1 MKSAVLFF
9 SCLLSAFVTFPGE
22 QKGKMT
28 TYLPLGDSYT
38 ICTGAEEA
46 SSWPVLLTRH
56 LNDRQVKVLMLD
68 NPARNGF
75 STQDLID
82 HELPLVIKSKPG
94 FVTMLIGV
102 NDWVREVPE
111 ASFKRNLKFIL
122 DEIQKVIEK
131 PKNIILITI
140 PDFGVTPQGKKYAR
154 GRDISSGIRRFND
167 IIRSESRLRGL
178 PLVDIFGASRQMEKD
193 PELIAEDGLH
203 PSAKEYA
210 IWEKLILAE
219 TLKLLK

>member
-1 MKSAVLFF
+1 
-9 SCLLSAFVTFPGE
+9 
-22 QKGKMT
+22 
-28 TYLPLGDSYT
+28 
-38 ICTGAEEA
+38 
-46 SSWPVLLTRH
+46 
-56 LNDRQVKVLMLD
+56 
-68 NPARNGF
+68 
-75 STQDLID
+75 
-82 HELPLVIKSKPG
+82 
-94 FVTMLIGV
+94 
-102 NDWVREVPE
+102 
-111 ASFKRNLKFIL
+111 
-122 DEIQKVIEK
+122 VIEK